1 MLALLGLRLAM
12 MTTYILSGVIGVGLA
27 LAASGCVVKDT
38 AIDGSFIQT
47 ADHGMV
53 VGDPDFNWHLSGDR
67 RVAPRQV
74 FSDASHI
81 WLQWHPHQSIPTV
94 FAQSGVHW
102 QVLDLRMQGQYAIV
116 DGQWQVLRFQGAQLQ
131 AHAHRRIRSDCPPG
145 PSSAPP
151 PSARQFELRISDRTI
166 RQALNR
172 WALENNWYFDDAHW
186 TLPVDL
192 PVTAPARFSGDFA
205 AAVEQLLQAVEGA
218 GRPARPCFYANHV
231 LRVIPKTA
239 SCEPG
244 QTPGDKAF
252 EVKP

>member
-1 MLALLGLRLAM
+1 MLALLGLTLAM
-12 MTTYILSGVIGVGLA
+12 TAKYILIGVIGVGLA

-38 AIDGSFIQT
+38 AIDDSFVQI
-47 ADHGMV
+47 ADHGVV

-74 FSDASHI
+74 FSDAHHI
-81 WLQWHPHQSIPTV
+81 WLQWHPHQAVPTV
-94 FAQSGVHW
+94 FAQIGAHW
-102 QVLDLRMQGQYAIV
+102 QVLDLRTQGQYAIV
-116 DGQWQVLRFQGAQLQ
+116 DGQWSVLRFQGAQLQ
-131 AHAHRRIRSDCPPG
+131 AHAHRRTRSDCSPLLSTAPT
-145 PSSAPP
+145 SSTRP
-151 PSARQFELRISDRTI
+151 FELRISDRTI

-172 WALENNWYFDDAHW
+172 WALENDWYFDDAHW

-192 PVTAPARFSGDFA
+192 PVTAPAWFSGDFA

-252 EVKP
+252 EVRP

>member
-1 MLALLGLRLAM
+1 MLALLELRLVM
-12 MTTYILSGVIGVGLA
+12 MVTYILSGVIGVGLA

-38 AIDGSFIQT
+38 AIDDAFVQAT
-47 ADHGMV
+47 DHGVV

-74 FSDASHI
+74 FSDARHI
-81 WLQWHPHQSIPTV
+81 WLQWHPHQAIPTV
-94 FAQSGVHW
+94 FAQIGAHW
-102 QVLDLRMQGQYAIV
+102 QVLDLRTQGQYTLI
-116 DGQWQVLRFQGAQLQ
+116 DGQWSVLRFQGAQLQ
-131 AHAHRRIRSDCPPG
+131 AHAHRRLQSDCPAL
-145 PSSAPP
+145 PSSAPT
-151 PSARQFELRISDRTI
+151 PSSRPFELRLSDRTI

-205 AAVEQLLQAVEGA
+205 AAVEQLLHAVEGA

-239 SCEPG
+239 SCDPS
-244 QTPGDKAF
+244 QAPSDKAF
-252 EVKP
+252 EGQP

>member
-12 MTTYILSGVIGVGLA
+12 MATYVLSGVIGVGLVLA
-27 LAASGCVVKDT
+27 LSGCVVKDT
-38 AIDGSFIQT
+38 AIDDSFVQV
-47 ADHGMV
+47 ADHAV
-53 VGDPDFNWHLSGDR
+53 LVGNPDFNWHLSGDR

-74 FSDASHI
+74 FSDARHI
-81 WLQWHPHQSIPTV
+81 WLQWHPHQAIPTV
-94 FAQSGVHW
+94 FAQMGAQW
-102 QVLDLRMQGQYAIV
+102 QVLDLRTQGQYSIV
-116 DGQWQVLRFQGAQLQ
+116 DGHWSVLRFQGAQLQ
-131 AHAHRRIRSDCPPG
+131 AHAHRRIQSDCPLLL
-145 PSSAPP
+145 SSAPVS
-151 PSARQFELRISDRTI
+151 SARQYELRISDHTI

-172 WALENNWYFDDAHW
+172 WALENDWYFDDAHW

-244 QTPGDKAF
+244 QTASDKT
-252 EVKP
+252 VGVRP